1 MRQQRSG
8 SSIPTESNHTQELSL
23 PAQRSAHATPSAVG
37 RTGHPSSARSDAGG
51 LGALATA
58 HNAANHSA
66 EGPASPPLPSQ
77 VTNSRPR
84 QSAGRQAAT
93 ACASARPPASPG
105 APSSCSENAPLA
117 ASARSAAAAAGA
129 SRQPSTATP
138 GARASSASSAP
149 PATVASSSGG
159 GAGCPAWP
167 IGRSAVQPPAASG
180 TSGSPAISFAASANA
195 ADAPASSLLPMLA
208 SPPAPLALPAA
219 NMSLTHARS
228 SASRSARPSAATATG
243 PALRAVSL
251 ATFALTSRSTPPA
264 DAAAT
269 TSRSRTAVGA
279 RAQGRPSCPN
289 ARRSALRSEETTSSV
304 PRSSRALLLA
314 SSVRVNLSSRLFDG
328 VGRKT
333 ISSTH
338 QTSLAL
344 SAHGRLLPMSPPP
357 PLPPPPLPS
366 YSPPPLITSTRM
378 TGRWSSNL

>member
-180 TSGSPAISFAASANA
+180 TSGSPTISV
-195 ADAPASSLLPMLA
+195 ASSAARTPP
-208 SPPAPLALPAA
+208 PPAPALR
-219 NMSLTHARS
+219 SLTHARKR
-228 SASRSARPSAATATG
+228 ASRSARPRVPTDWTCACACARAAGA
-243 PALRAVSL
+243 PSQRSPPL
-251 ATFALTSRSTPPA
+251 A
-264 DAAAT
+264 AAAT
-269 TSRSRTAVGA
+269 PSRSRMAFGA
-279 RAQGRPSCPN
+279 RAHGAPS
-289 ARRSALRSEETTSSV
+289 
-304 PRSSRALLLA
+304 
-314 SSVRVNLSSRLFDG
+314 
-328 VGRKT
+328 
-333 ISSTH
+333 
-338 QTSLAL
+338 AL
-344 SAHGRLLPMSPPP
+344 SARRRAPQSLSPSLPMLSSP
-357 PLPPPPLPS
+357 PLPRSVSSSHHTSWGGSAAPPLP
-366 YSPPPLITSTRM
+366 STRM
-378 TGRWSSNL
+378 TGKGSSSS